1 MWSRKKKNCPHNT
14 SRETGHEEENK
25 WRLMAQTNCN
35 NKYGHAAE
43 NTHSYIMNG
52 DLGRTFA
59 ICNENR
65 KHASEMPAMLWVW
78 WHFTPLPPGAVCSA
92 DSHAASFLPHAG
104 CAFSVLDDLCSCL
117 GVIKHICVLCFF
129 WKGKETFSN
138 WRKPENMEAFTEL
151 TRPALQ
157 CTVPVFMCETNSHN
171 KTF

>member
-117 GVIKHICVLCFF
+117 GVIKAHLCALFF
-129 WKGKETFSN
+129 LEGKGNIFKLEKAREYGGIYWAYKACTSV
-138 WRKPENMEAFTEL
+138 
-151 TRPALQ
+151 Q
-157 CTVPVFMCETNSHN
+157 CASVYVWN
-171 KTF
+171 